1 MPRIELLK
9 RMRLTRYRWLL
20 IGSLLAIIIV
30 GGSGASMGVLIDGS
44 SDMTKVRAD
53 RYCDSSDGQSCSMQI
68 EVISLGPTDSIKVEP
83 RNAEM
88 SDQTKYV
95 NSSGETITIKHIT
108 EHEEVVVY
116 VDDDDGVYRKFSE
129 FPSPAEK

>member
-1 MPRIELLK
+1 
-9 RMRLTRYRWLL
+9 
-20 IGSLLAIIIV
+20 
-30 GGSGASMGVLIDGS
+30 
-44 SDMTKVRAD
+44 
-53 RYCDSSDGQSCSMQI
+53 MQI

-88 SDQTKYV
+88 SHQTKYV
-95 NSSGETITIKHIT
+95 NISGETITIKHIT

-116 VDDDDGVYRKFSE
+116 VDDDGVYRKFSE